1 MGLSSELASQFAKVT
16 NDSSR
21 NTNGTKLY
29 GTIAMLGEVP
39 HVKLDGTEELTP
51 ISRTVEVAE
60 GDRVEVM
67 IANHS
72 ATVTGNLTDPS
83 IGIMRA
89 GNLESKITQTA
100 EQIQLQVSDLEKN
113 LDSKITQTATEIR
126 SEVSDL
132 DGRFSENITTVENGI
147 REDLTNSLASM
158 SDTLTGISN
167 DLSGLEESTNSSIST
182 INASIETLTFNVSN
196 LDSKITQ
203 TAAEIR
209 SEVSA
214 EVTDLNATIVD
225 TENGIRDTISAE
237 VANLDSKITQ
247 TATSIRSE
255 VSAEVTDLNA
265 TIVNTETGIRDT
277 INIEVANLDSK
288 ITQTATSIQTDV
300 SAKFKTVDGE
310 IEKFSTFKQTVEG
323 FSFMGNGGTV
333 KISGGDINL
342 TGAISFSDLS
352 DATTK
357 QQEINAINSTAS
369 SALSTANGAASTASS
384 ALSTAN
390 DAASTASSALS
401 TANSAASDASDA
413 YDAASSAQSVA
424 KSIANGSYLKGTFIN
439 GKKISSPEIEGN
451 NIKVYGTFQTI
462 GYDGVNQ
469 LPTGFMGAAMGRD
482 SYGNDTFGV
491 ALSNTWEYSDGT
503 IGNSYIIVTDSG
515 VRMQYNNNRVIVA
528 SNGIY
533 LNTAGSSKAYY
544 NNVEIGSGSGGTAV
558 FG

>member
-29 GTIAMLGEVP
+29 GTITMLGEVP

-83 IGIMRA
+83 IGIVRA

-147 REDLTNSLASM
+147 RNDMTNSLASM
-158 SDTLTGISN
+158 SDTLTGLSN
-167 DLSGLEESTNSSIST
+167 DLTGLGEDLTGLEESTNSSIST

-214 EVTDLNATIVD
+214 EVTDLNATIV
-225 TENGIRDTISAE
+225 
-237 VANLDSKITQ
+237 
-247 TATSIRSE
+247 
-255 VSAEVTDLNA
+255 
-265 TIVNTETGIRDT
+265 NTETGIRDT
-277 INIEVANLDSK
+277 INVEVANLDSK

-323 FSFMGNGGTV
+323 FSFMGTGGTV

-357 QQEINAINSTAS
+357 QQEINAISSTAS

-390 DAASTASSALS
+390 GAASTASSALS

-439 GKKISSPEIEGN
+439 GTKISSPEIEGN
-451 NIKVYGTFQTI
+451 HIKVYGTFQTI
-462 GYDGVNQ
+462 GNDGVSQ
-469 LPTGFMGAAMGRD
+469 ITTGYMGAAMGQD
-482 SYGNDTFGV
+482 YYGNDTIGV
-491 ALSNTWEYSDGT
+491 ALSNSWDSSDGT
-503 IGNSYIIVTDSG
+503 IGSNYVIVTNAGARIQSG
-515 VRMQYNNNRVIVA
+515 NNRVIVTDD
-528 SNGIY
+528 GIY
-533 LNTAGSSKAYY
+533 LRTEGSSKAYY

>member
-1 MGLSSELASQFAKVT
+1 MSLSSELASQFAKVT
-16 NDSSR
+16 NDTNR
-21 NTNGTKLY
+21 NTNGTKLH
-29 GTIAMLGEVP
+29 GTITMLGEVP

-89 GNLESKITQTA
+89 GALESSITQTA

-147 REDLTNSLASM
+147 RNDMANSLASM

-167 DLSGLEESTNSSIST
+167 DLSGLGEDLTGLEESTNSSIST
-182 INASIETLTFNVSN
+182 INASIESITLNISN

-214 EVTDLNATIVD
+214 EVTDLNATIV
-225 TENGIRDTISAE
+225 
-237 VANLDSKITQ
+237 
-247 TATSIRSE
+247 
-255 VSAEVTDLNA
+255 
-265 TIVNTETGIRDT
+265 NTETGIRDT
-277 INIEVANLDSK
+277 ISVEVANLDSK

-323 FSFMGNGGTV
+323 FSFMGTGGTV

-357 QQEINAINSTAS
+357 QQEINNIS
-369 SALSTANGAASTASS
+369 
-384 ALSTAN
+384 
-390 DAASTASSALS
+390 D
-401 TANSAASDASDA
+401 TANSALNTANSASSTASNAQTLANTAISDASNA
-413 YDAASSAQSVA
+413 YDVATSAKGVA
-424 KSIANGSYLKGTFIN
+424 KNIANGKYLNGTFID
-439 GKKISSPEIEGN
+439 GKSIKSPLIEGN
-451 NIKVYGTFQTI
+451 EIKVYGTFQTLYDDGI
-462 GYDGVNQ
+462 NPISTGY
-469 LPTGFMGAAMGRD
+469 MGAAMGKALNNGEEID
-482 SYGNDTFGV
+482 SYGV
-491 ALSNTWEYSDGT
+491 ALARTWESDSYT
-503 IGNSYIIVTDSG
+503 VSNSYVIVTEYG
-515 VRMQYNNNRVIVA
+515 VRLQYKTNSLTVS
-528 SNGIY
+528 SNGIW
-533 LNTAGSSKAYY
+533 LTTNAGKAYY
-544 NNVEIGSGSGGTAV
+544 NGVEIGSGSASTVTAV
-558 FG
+558 WG

>member
-1 MGLSSELASQFAKVT
+1 MSLSSDLASQFAKVT

-29 GTIAMLGEVP
+29 GTITMLGEVP

-51 ISRTVEVAE
+51 VSRTVEVAE

-100 EQIQLQVSDLEKN
+100 EQIQLQVSDLEKK

-147 REDLTNSLASM
+147 RNHMANSLASM
-158 SDTLTGISN
+158 SDTLTGLSN
-167 DLSGLEESTNSSIST
+167 DLTGLGEDLTGLEESTNSSIST
-182 INASIETLTFNVSN
+182 INASIESITLNVSN

-214 EVTDLNATIVD
+214 EVTDLNATIVN
-225 TENGIRDTISAE
+225 TETGIRDTISAE
-237 VANLDSKITQ
+237 VAS
-247 TATSIRSE
+247 
-255 VSAEVTDLNA
+255 
-265 TIVNTETGIRDT
+265 
-277 INIEVANLDSK
+277 LDSK

-300 SAKFKTVDGE
+300 SAKFETVDGE

-323 FSFMGNGGTV
+323 FSFMGTGGTV
-333 KISGGDINL
+333 KINGGDINL

-357 QQEINAINSTAS
+357 QQEIDTISNTANTAS
-369 SALSTANGAASTASS
+369 TNASTALTS
-384 ALSTAN
+384 ANNAWNRAGTAIN
-390 DAASTASSALS
+390 DAANALNKAVEAYDV
-401 TANSAASDASDA
+401 ANSIIIPD
-413 YDAASSAQSVA
+413 YI
-424 KSIANGSYLKGTFIN
+424 KSTY
-439 GKKISSPEIEGN
+439 ISSTEIQSPTIKGN
-451 NIKVYGTFQTI
+451 EISVYGTFQTI
-462 GYDGVNQ
+462 GHDGVSQ
-469 LPTGFMGAAMGRD
+469 VTTGYMGAAMGQD
-482 SYGNDTFGV
+482 AYKNDTIGV
-491 ALSNTWEYSDGT
+491 ALSNSWNSSNGT
-503 IGNSYIIVTDSG
+503 IGTNYVIVTNAG
-515 VRMQYNNNRVIVA
+515 ARMQSGNNRVIVTDD
-528 SNGIY
+528 GIY
-533 LNTAGSSKAYY
+533 LNTANSSKAYY
-544 NNVEIGSGSGGTAV
+544 NGVEIGSGSVTTVTAV
-558 FG
+558 WG

>member
-1 MGLSSELASQFAKVT
+1 MSLSSDLASQFAKVT

-29 GTIAMLGEVP
+29 GTITMLGEVP

-51 ISRTVEVAE
+51 VSRTVEVAE

-83 IGIMRA
+83 IGIIRA

-100 EQIQLQVSDLEKN
+100 EQIQLQVSDLEKK

-147 REDLTNSLASM
+147 RNDMANSLASM
-158 SDTLTGISN
+158 SDTLTGLSN
-167 DLSGLEESTNSSIST
+167 DLTGLGEDLTGLEESTNSSIST
-182 INASIETLTFNVSN
+182 INASIESITLNVSN

-214 EVTDLNATIVD
+214 EVTDLNATIVN
-225 TENGIRDTISAE
+225 TETGIRDTISAE
-237 VANLDSKITQ
+237 VAS
-247 TATSIRSE
+247 
-255 VSAEVTDLNA
+255 
-265 TIVNTETGIRDT
+265 
-277 INIEVANLDSK
+277 LDSK

-300 SAKFKTVDGE
+300 SAKFETVDGE

-323 FSFMGNGGTV
+323 FSFMGTGGTV

-357 QQEINAINSTAS
+357 QQEIDAISSTAN
-369 SALSTANGAASTASS
+369 SALSTATSAASTA
-384 ALSTAN
+384 N
-390 DAASTASSALS
+390 SALS

-469 LPTGFMGAAMGRD
+469 LPTGFMGAAMGKD

-491 ALSNTWEYSDGT
+491 ALSNTWDYSDGT

-515 VRMQYNNNRVIVA
+515 VRMQYDNNRVIVA

-544 NNVEIGSGSGGTAV
+544 NGVEIGSGSGGTAV

>member
-1 MGLSSELASQFAKVT
+1 MSLSSDLASQFAKVT

-29 GTIAMLGEVP
+29 GTITMLGEVP

-100 EQIQLQVSDLEKN
+100 EQIQLQVSDLEKK

-147 REDLTNSLASM
+147 RNDMANSLASM
-158 SDTLTGISN
+158 SDTLTGLSN
-167 DLSGLEESTNSSIST
+167 DLTGLGEDLTGLEESTNSSIST
-182 INASIETLTFNVSN
+182 INASIESITLDVSN

-214 EVTDLNATIVD
+214 EVTDLNATI
-225 TENGIRDTISAE
+225 A
-237 VANLDSKITQ
+237 
-247 TATSIRSE
+247 
-255 VSAEVTDLNA
+255 
-265 TIVNTETGIRDT
+265 NTETGIRDT
-277 INIEVANLDSK
+277 ISVEVASLDSK

-300 SAKFKTVDGE
+300 SAKFETVDGE

-323 FSFMGNGGTV
+323 FSFMGTGGTV
-333 KISGGDINL
+333 KINGGDINL

-357 QQEINAINSTAS
+357 QQEIDNIGNTAA
-369 SALSTANGAASTASS
+369 SALSTATSAQSLANTAI
-384 ALSTAN
+384 T
-390 DAASTASSALS
+390 
-401 TANSAASDASDA
+401 DASDA
-413 YDAASSAQSVA
+413 YDAATSARDVA

-462 GYDGVNQ
+462 GHDSASQ
-469 LPTGFMGAAMGRD
+469 ITTGYMGAAKGLD
-482 SYGNDTFGV
+482 AQGNDTYGV
-491 ALSNTWEYSDGT
+491 ALSYAWDSSTLEVSDK
-503 IGNSYIIVTDSG
+503 YLIVTNGG
-515 VRMQYNNNRVIVA
+515 VRMQAGDHSMTIT
-528 SNGIY
+528 SNGCYVDGKLIG
-533 LNTAGSSKAYY
+533 TAGS
-544 NNVEIGSGSGGTAV
+544 TAV

>member
-29 GTIAMLGEVP
+29 GTITMLGEVP
-39 HVKLDGTEELTP
+39 HVKLDGTKELTP

-83 IGIMRA
+83 IGVVRA

-167 DLSGLEESTNSSIST
+167 DLSGLEESTDSSIST

-203 TAAEIR
+203 TAAE
-209 SEVSA
+209 
-214 EVTDLNATIVD
+214 
-225 TENGIRDTISAE
+225 
-237 VANLDSKITQ
+237 
-247 TATSIRSE
+247 IRSE

-333 KISGGDINL
+333 KINGGDINL

-390 DAASTASSALS
+390 GAASTASSALS
-401 TANSAASDASDA
+401 AANSAASDASDA
-413 YDAASSAQSVA
+413 YDAASSAKNVA
-424 KSIANGSYLKGTFIN
+424 KSIANGSYLEGTFIN

-462 GYDGVNQ
+462 GNDDVSQ
-469 LPTGFMGAAMGRD
+469 IVTGYMGAAQGLD
-482 SYGNDTFGV
+482 EFGNVTYGV
-491 ALSNTWEYSDGT
+491 AIARSWDSSDYNVS
-503 IGNSYIIVTDSG
+503 NSYVIVTNAG
-515 VRMQYNNNRVIVA
+515 VRLQFADNSLAVTQK
-528 SNGIY
+528 GIW
-533 LNTAGSSKAYY
+533 LDTSGSAKAYY
-544 NNVEIGSGSGGTAV
+544 NDVEIGSGSGGTAV

>member
-29 GTIAMLGEVP
+29 GTITMLGEVP

-147 REDLTNSLASM
+147 RNDMTTSLASM
-158 SDTLTGISN
+158 SDTLTGLSN

-182 INASIETLTFNVSN
+182 INASIETLTFNVSD

-203 TAAEIR
+203 TAAE
-209 SEVSA
+209 
-214 EVTDLNATIVD
+214 
-225 TENGIRDTISAE
+225 
-237 VANLDSKITQ
+237 
-247 TATSIRSE
+247 IRSE

-323 FSFMGNGGTV
+323 FSFMGTGGTV

-439 GKKISSPEIEGN
+439 GTKISSPEIEGN
-451 NIKVYGTFQTI
+451 HIKVYGTFQTI
-462 GYDGVNQ
+462 GNDGVSQ
-469 LPTGFMGAAMGRD
+469 ITTGYMGAAMGKD
-482 SYGNDTFGV
+482 YYGNDTIGV
-491 ALSNTWEYSDGT
+491 ALSNSWDSSDGT
-503 IGNSYIIVTDSG
+503 IGTNYVIVTNAGARIQSG
-515 VRMQYNNNRVIVA
+515 NNRVIVTDD
-528 SNGIY
+528 GIY
-533 LNTAGSSKAYY
+533 LRTAGSSKAYY

>member
-147 REDLTNSLASM
+147 RNDMANSLASM
-158 SDTLTGISN
+158 SDTLTGLSN
-167 DLSGLEESTNSSIST
+167 DLTGLEEQTNSSIST
-182 INASIETLTFNVSN
+182 INASIETLTFNVSD

-203 TAAEIR
+203 TAAE
-209 SEVSA
+209 
-214 EVTDLNATIVD
+214 
-225 TENGIRDTISAE
+225 
-237 VANLDSKITQ
+237 
-247 TATSIRSE
+247 IRSE

-323 FSFMGNGGTV
+323 FSFMGTGGTV

-357 QQEINAINSTAS
+357 QQEINAISSTAS

-390 DAASTASSALS
+390 GAASTASSALS
-401 TANSAASDASDA
+401 AANSAASDASDA

-462 GYDGVNQ
+462 GDDGVSQ
-469 LPTGFMGAAMGRD
+469 ITTGYMGAAMGKD
-482 SYGNDTFGV
+482 YYGNDTIGV
-491 ALSNTWEYSDGT
+491 ALSNSWDSSDGT
-503 IGNSYIIVTDSG
+503 IGSNYVIVTNAGARIQSG
-515 VRMQYNNNRVIVA
+515 NNRVIVTDD
-528 SNGIY
+528 GIY
-533 LNTAGSSKAYY
+533 LRTAGSSKAYY

>member
-1 MGLSSELASQFAKVT
+1 MGLSSELASQFAKIT

-29 GTIAMLGEVP
+29 GTITMLGEVP

-83 IGIMRA
+83 IGIVRA

-147 REDLTNSLASM
+147 RNDMATSLASM
-158 SDTLTGISN
+158 SDTLTGLSN

-203 TAAEIR
+203 TAAE
-209 SEVSA
+209 
-214 EVTDLNATIVD
+214 
-225 TENGIRDTISAE
+225 
-237 VANLDSKITQ
+237 
-247 TATSIRSE
+247 IRSE

-323 FSFMGNGGTV
+323 FSFMGTGGTV

-369 SALSTANGAASTASS
+369 SALSTAN
-384 ALSTAN
+384 

-401 TANSAASDASDA
+401 TANGAASTANSAASDADSA
-413 YDAASSAQSVA
+413 YSRATTAINNA
-424 KSIANGSYLKGTFIN
+424 KKIANGTYSGGTFID
-439 GKKISSPEIEGN
+439 GKSISSPVIVGGELFALDR
-451 NIKVYGTFQTI
+451 T
-462 GYDGVNQ
+462 
-469 LPTGFMGAAMGRD
+469 
-482 SYGNDTFGV
+482 SY
-491 ALSNTWEYSDGT
+491 AQISSDGL
-503 IGNSYIIVTDSG
+503 YMYTDGHTNPKVMITYSSTE
-515 VRMQYNNNRVIVA
+515 A
-528 SNGIY
+528 
-533 LNTAGSSKAYY
+533 LNPQVDLILGAGSSNNSDYKNRFFIQKGKDRTGLYY
-544 NNVEIGSGSGGTAV
+544 YDNKGNMSGLTFMANSKIEVHGTGIGTSTTVTAV
-558 FG
+558 WG

>member
-29 GTIAMLGEVP
+29 GTITMLGEVP

-83 IGIMRA
+83 IGVVRA

-158 SDTLTGISN
+158 SETLTQVETSIRDDLGAEISGLGE
-167 DLSGLEESTNSSIST
+167 DLTGLEESTNSSIST
-182 INASIETLTFNVSN
+182 INASIETLTFNVSD

-214 EVTDLNATIVD
+214 EVTDLNATIV
-225 TENGIRDTISAE
+225 
-237 VANLDSKITQ
+237 
-247 TATSIRSE
+247 
-255 VSAEVTDLNA
+255 
-265 TIVNTETGIRDT
+265 NTETGIRDT
-277 INIEVANLDSK
+277 INVEVANLDSK
-288 ITQTATSIQTDV
+288 ITQTATSIQSEV
-300 SAKFKTVDGE
+300 SAKFETVDGE
-310 IEKFSTFKQTVEG
+310 IDKFSKFKQTVEG

-333 KISGGDINL
+333 KINGGDINL

-357 QQEINAINSTAS
+357 QQEIDNISNTA
-369 SALSTANGAASTASS
+369 T
-384 ALSTAN
+384 
-390 DAASTASSALS
+390 SALS
-401 TANSAASDASDA
+401 TANSAQSLANTAITDASDA
-413 YDAASSAQSVA
+413 YDAATSARDVA

-462 GYDGVNQ
+462 GHDGATQ
-469 LPTGFMGAAMGRD
+469 ITTGYMGAAKGLD
-482 SYGNDTFGV
+482 AQGNDTYGV
-491 ALSNTWEYSDGT
+491 ALSHAWDSSTLEVSDK
-503 IGNSYIIVTDSG
+503 YLIVTNGG
-515 VRMQYNNNRVIVA
+515 VRMQAGDHSMTVT
-528 SNGIY
+528 SNGCYVDGKLIG
-533 LNTAGSSKAYY
+533 TAGS
-544 NNVEIGSGSGGTAV
+544 TAV

>member
-1 MGLSSELASQFAKVT
+1 MELSSELASQFAKVT

-29 GTIAMLGEVP
+29 GTITMLGEVP
-39 HVKLDGTEELTP
+39 YVKLDGTEELTP

-83 IGIMRA
+83 IGIVRA

-147 REDLTNSLASM
+147 RNDMTNSLASM
-158 SDTLTGISN
+158 SDTLTGLSN
-167 DLSGLEESTNSSIST
+167 DLTGLGEDLTGLEESTNSSIST
-182 INASIETLTFNVSN
+182 INASIESITLNVSN

-214 EVTDLNATIVD
+214 EV
-225 TENGIRDTISAE
+225 S
-237 VANLDSKITQ
+237 
-247 TATSIRSE
+247 
-255 VSAEVTDLNA
+255 DLNA

-277 INIEVANLDSK
+277 ISVEVASLDSK

-300 SAKFKTVDGE
+300 SAKFETVDGE

-323 FSFMGNGGTV
+323 FSFMGTGGKV

-357 QQEINAINSTAS
+357 QQEIDTISAKANNAWNRAGTAM
-369 SALSTANGAASTASS
+369 T
-384 ALSTAN
+384 
-390 DAASTASSALS
+390 DAANAWDKAVE
-401 TANSAASDASDA
+401 A
-413 YDAASSAQSVA
+413 YDVA
-424 KSIANGSYLKGTFIN
+424 TSIAIPNYIKSTY
-439 GKKISSPEIEGN
+439 ISSTEIRSPSIKGN
-451 NIKVYGTFQTI
+451 EISVYGTFQTI
-462 GYDGVNQ
+462 GYDGANQ
-469 LPTGFMGAAMGRD
+469 LPTGFMGAAMGKD

-491 ALSNTWEYSDGT
+491 ALSNTWNSSDGT
-503 IGNSYIIVTDSG
+503 IGNSYLIVTNSG
-515 VRMQYNNNRVIVA
+515 VRMQHDNNRVIVA

-533 LNTAGSSKAYY
+533 LNTTGTNKAYY
-544 NNVEIGSGSGGTAV
+544 NGVEIGSGSGGTAV

>member
-29 GTIAMLGEVP
+29 GTITMLGEVP

-83 IGIMRA
+83 IGIVRA

-126 SEVSDL
+126 SEVTDL

-147 REDLTNSLASM
+147 RNDMTNSLASM
-158 SDTLTGISN
+158 SDTLTGLSN

-182 INASIETLTFNVSN
+182 INASIETLTFNVSD

-214 EVTDLNATIVD
+214 EVTDLNATIV
-225 TENGIRDTISAE
+225 
-237 VANLDSKITQ
+237 
-247 TATSIRSE
+247 
-255 VSAEVTDLNA
+255 
-265 TIVNTETGIRDT
+265 NTETGIRDT
-277 INIEVANLDSK
+277 ISIEVASLDSK

-300 SAKFKTVDGE
+300 SAKFETVDGE

-323 FSFMGNGGTV
+323 FSFMGTGGTV

-342 TGAISFSDLS
+342 TGSITFSDFNS
-352 DATTK
+352 ETQTRITTV
-357 QQEINAINSTAS
+357 ENT
-369 SALSTANGAASTASS
+369 ASTAS
-384 ALSTAN
+384 TN
-390 DAASTASSALS
+390 ASTALTNASNAWNRAGTALNK
-401 TANSAASDASDA
+401 ANEA
-413 YDAASSAQSVA
+413 YGVA
-424 KSIANGSYLKGTFIN
+424 TSITIPDYIKGTYIDSTTI
-439 GKKISSPEIEGN
+439 KSPNIEGN

-462 GYDGVNQ
+462 GHDGASQVT
-469 LPTGFMGAAMGRD
+469 TGYMGAAMGKD
-482 SYGNDTFGV
+482 GYGNDTIGV
-491 ALSNTWEYSDGT
+491 ALSNSWNPSNGT
-503 IGNSYIIVTDSG
+503 IGTNYVIVTNAG
-515 VRMQYNNNRVIVA
+515 ARMQSGNNRVIVTDE
-528 SNGIY
+528 GIY
-533 LNTAGSSKAYY
+533 INTAGSYKAYY
-544 NNVEIGSGSGGTAV
+544 NGKEIGSGSATTVTAV
-558 FG
+558 WG

>member
-1 MGLSSELASQFAKVT
+1 MSLSSDLASQFAKVT

-29 GTIAMLGEVP
+29 GTITMLGEVP

-51 ISRTVEVAE
+51 VSRTVEVAE

-89 GNLESKITQTA
+89 GNLESQITQTA
-100 EQIQLQVSDLEKN
+100 EQIQLQVSDLEKK

-147 REDLTNSLASM
+147 RNDMANSLASM
-158 SDTLTGISN
+158 SDTLTGLSN
-167 DLSGLEESTNSSIST
+167 DLTGLGEDLTGLEESTNSSIST
-182 INASIETLTFNVSN
+182 INASIESITLNMSN

-214 EVTDLNATIVD
+214 EVTDLNATIVN
-225 TENGIRDTISAE
+225 TETGIRDTISAE
-237 VANLDSKITQ
+237 VAS
-247 TATSIRSE
+247 
-255 VSAEVTDLNA
+255 
-265 TIVNTETGIRDT
+265 
-277 INIEVANLDSK
+277 LDSK

-300 SAKFKTVDGE
+300 SAKFETVDGE

-323 FSFMGNGGTV
+323 FSFMGTGGTV
-333 KISGGDINL
+333 KINGGDINL

-357 QQEINAINSTAS
+357 QQEINAIS
-369 SALSTANGAASTASS
+369 
-384 ALSTAN
+384 
-390 DAASTASSALS
+390 STASSALS
-401 TANSAASDASDA
+401 TANSAASTANSALSAANSAASDA
-413 YDAASSAQSVA
+413 DSAYSRATTAINNA
-424 KSIANGSYLKGTFIN
+424 KKIANGTFSGGTFI
-439 GKKISSPEIEGN
+439 
-451 NIKVYGTFQTI
+451 
-462 GYDGVNQ
+462 
-469 LPTGFMGAAMGRD
+469 
-482 SYGNDTFGV
+482 
-491 ALSNTWEYSDGT
+491 DGT
-503 IGNSYIIVTDSG
+503 SIKSPVIVGGELFALDATSYAQMTSKGLYMYTDGHANPKVMITYSPTEVSNPNVELILGAGNSNDSDY
-515 VRMQYNNNRVIVA
+515 VNRFFIKKGKDRTGLYYYD
-528 SNGIY
+528 SNGNMSG
-533 LNTAGSSKAYY
+533 LTFMANSKIE
-544 NNVEIGSGSGGTAV
+544 VHGTGIGTSTTVTAV
-558 FG
+558 WG

>member
-29 GTIAMLGEVP
+29 GTITMLGEVP

-147 REDLTNSLASM
+147 RNDMATSLASM
-158 SDTLTGISN
+158 SDTLTGLSN

-182 INASIETLTFNVSN
+182 INASIETLTFNVSD

-203 TAAEIR
+203 TAAE
-209 SEVSA
+209 
-214 EVTDLNATIVD
+214 
-225 TENGIRDTISAE
+225 
-237 VANLDSKITQ
+237 
-247 TATSIRSE
+247 IRSE

-310 IEKFSTFKQTVEG
+310 IEKFSKFKQTVEG

-333 KISGGDINL
+333 KINGGDINL

-357 QQEINAINSTAS
+357 QQEINTIS
-369 SALSTANGAASTASS
+369 STASS

-401 TANSAASDASDA
+401 AANSAASDADSA
-413 YDAASSAQSVA
+413 YSRATTAINNA
-424 KSIANGSYLKGTFIN
+424 KAIANGAFSDGTFIDKTSIKSPVIVGGELFALDKTSYAQMTSRGLYMYTN
-439 GKKISSPEIEGN
+439 GHTNPKVRLTYSSSDATNPQVELI
-451 NIKVYGTFQTI
+451 
-462 GYDGVNQ
+462 
-469 LPTGFMGAAMGRD
+469 LGA
-482 SYGNDTFGV
+482 GNDNDSSYTNRFFIQKGTDRTGLYYYDSSGKMSGLTFMANSKIEV
-491 ALSNTWEYSDGT
+491 HGT
-503 IGNSYIIVTDSG
+503 GIGTSTTV
-515 VRMQYNNNRVIVA
+515 
-528 SNGIY
+528 
-533 LNTAGSSKAYY
+533 
-544 NNVEIGSGSGGTAV
+544 TAV
-558 FG
+558 WG

>member
-29 GTIAMLGEVP
+29 GTITMLGEVP

-147 REDLTNSLASM
+147 RNDMTTSLASM
-158 SDTLTGISN
+158 SDTLTGLSN

-214 EVTDLNATIVD
+214 EVTDLNATIV
-225 TENGIRDTISAE
+225 
-237 VANLDSKITQ
+237 
-247 TATSIRSE
+247 
-255 VSAEVTDLNA
+255 
-265 TIVNTETGIRDT
+265 NTETGIRDT
-277 INIEVANLDSK
+277 ISVEVASLDSK

-323 FSFMGNGGTV
+323 FSFMGTGGTV

-439 GKKISSPEIEGN
+439 GTKISSPEIEGN
-451 NIKVYGTFQTI
+451 HIKVYGTFQTI
-462 GYDGVNQ
+462 GNDGVSQ
-469 LPTGFMGAAMGRD
+469 VTTGYMGAAMGQD
-482 SYGNDTFGV
+482 YYGNDTIGV
-491 ALSNTWEYSDGT
+491 ALSNSWDSSDGT
-503 IGNSYIIVTDSG
+503 IGTNYVIVTNAGARIQSG
-515 VRMQYNNNRVIVA
+515 NNRVIVTDD
-528 SNGIY
+528 GIY
-533 LNTAGSSKAYY
+533 LRTAGSSKAYY

>member
-39 HVKLDGTEELTP
+39 HVKLDGTEDLTP

-83 IGIMRA
+83 IGVVRA

-147 REDLTNSLASM
+147 RNDMTNSLASM
-158 SDTLTGISN
+158 SDTLTGLSN
-167 DLSGLEESTNSSIST
+167 DLTGLGEDLTKLEESTNSSIST

-203 TAAEIR
+203 TAAE
-209 SEVSA
+209 
-214 EVTDLNATIVD
+214 
-225 TENGIRDTISAE
+225 
-237 VANLDSKITQ
+237 
-247 TATSIRSE
+247 IRSE

-323 FSFMGNGGTV
+323 FSFMGTGGTV
-333 KISGGDINL
+333 KINGGDINL

-357 QQEINAINSTAS
+357 QQEIDGISSTAN
-369 SALSTANGAASTASS
+369 SALSTATSAASTA
-384 ALSTAN
+384 N
-390 DAASTASSALS
+390 SALS

-413 YDAASSAQSVA
+413 YDAASSARSVA

-462 GYDGVNQ
+462 GNDEVGQMV
-469 LPTGFMGAAMGRD
+469 TGYMGAAQGLD
-482 SYGNDTFGV
+482 EFGNVTYGV
-491 ALSNTWEYSDGT
+491 AIARSWNSSDYNVS
-503 IGNSYIIVTDSG
+503 NSYVIVTNAG
-515 VRMQYNNNRVIVA
+515 VRLQFADNSLVVTQK
-528 SNGIY
+528 GIW
-533 LNTAGSSKAYY
+533 LNTSGSAKAYY
-544 NNVEIGSGSGGTAV
+544 NDVEIGSGSGGTAV

>member
-83 IGIMRA
+83 IGVVRA
-89 GNLESKITQTA
+89 GNLE
-100 EQIQLQVSDLEKN
+100 
-113 LDSKITQTATEIR
+113 SKITQTATEIR

-147 REDLTNSLASM
+147 RNDMANSLASM
-158 SDTLTGISN
+158 SDTLTGLSN
-167 DLSGLEESTNSSIST
+167 DLTGLGEDLTGLEESTNSSIST
-182 INASIETLTFNVSN
+182 INASIESITLNVSN

-214 EVTDLNATIVD
+214 EVTDLNATI
-225 TENGIRDTISAE
+225 A
-237 VANLDSKITQ
+237 
-247 TATSIRSE
+247 
-255 VSAEVTDLNA
+255 
-265 TIVNTETGIRDT
+265 NTETGIRDT
-277 INIEVANLDSK
+277 ISVEVASLDSK

-300 SAKFKTVDGE
+300 SAKFETVDGE

-323 FSFMGNGGTV
+323 FSFMGTGGTV
-333 KISGGDINL
+333 KINGGDINL

-357 QQEINAINSTAS
+357 QQEIDNIGNTAA
-369 SALSTANGAASTASS
+369 SALSTATSAQSLANTAI
-384 ALSTAN
+384 T
-390 DAASTASSALS
+390 
-401 TANSAASDASDA
+401 DASDA
-413 YDAASSAQSVA
+413 YDAATSARDVA

-462 GYDGVNQ
+462 GNNGDSQVT
-469 LPTGFMGAAMGRD
+469 TGYMGAAKGLD
-482 SYGNDTFGV
+482 AQGNDTYGV
-491 ALSNTWEYSDGT
+491 ALSYAWNSSTLEVSDK
-503 IGNSYIIVTDSG
+503 YLIVTNGG
-515 VRMQYNNNRVIVA
+515 VRMQAGNHSMTIT
-528 SNGIY
+528 SNGCYVDGKLIG
-533 LNTAGSSKAYY
+533 TAGS
-544 NNVEIGSGSGGTAV
+544 TAV

>member
-29 GTIAMLGEVP
+29 GTITMLGEVP

-83 IGIMRA
+83 IGVVRA

-158 SDTLTGISN
+158 SETLTQVETSIRDDLGAEISGLGE

-182 INASIETLTFNVSN
+182 INASIETLTFNVSD

-214 EVTDLNATIVD
+214 EVTDLNATIV
-225 TENGIRDTISAE
+225 
-237 VANLDSKITQ
+237 
-247 TATSIRSE
+247 
-255 VSAEVTDLNA
+255 
-265 TIVNTETGIRDT
+265 NTETGIRDT
-277 INIEVANLDSK
+277 INVEVANLDSK
-288 ITQTATSIQTDV
+288 ITQTATSIQSEV

-310 IEKFSTFKQTVEG
+310 IEKFSKFKQTVEG

-333 KISGGDINL
+333 KINGGDINL

-352 DATTK
+352 DATSK
-357 QQEINAINSTAS
+357 QQEINAIS
-369 SALSTANGAASTASS
+369 
-384 ALSTAN
+384 
-390 DAASTASSALS
+390 STASSALS
-401 TANSAASDASDA
+401 TANSAASTASSA
-413 YDAASSAQSVA
+413 LSAANSAANAASSAQSVA

-462 GYDGVNQ
+462 GHDGASQVT
-469 LPTGFMGAAMGRD
+469 TGYMGAAMGKD
-482 SYGNDTFGV
+482 GYGNDTIGV
-491 ALSNTWEYSDGT
+491 ALSNSWNPSNGT
-503 IGNSYIIVTDSG
+503 IGTNYVIVTNAG
-515 VRMQYNNNRVIVA
+515 ARMQSGNNRVIVTDE
-528 SNGIY
+528 GIY
-533 LNTAGSSKAYY
+533 INTAGSYKAYY
-544 NNVEIGSGSGGTAV
+544 NGKEIGSGSASTVTAV
-558 FG
+558 WG

>member
-29 GTIAMLGEVP
+29 GTIMMLGEVP

-83 IGIMRA
+83 IGIVRA
-89 GNLESKITQTA
+89 GNLETRIEQTA
-100 EQIQLQVSDLEKN
+100 KQITLTAEDLEKK
-113 LDSKITQTATEIR
+113 LTASITETAEGIR

-132 DGRFSENITTVENGI
+132 DGRLSGNITTVENGI
-147 REDLTNSLASM
+147 RNDMTNSLASM
-158 SDTLTGISN
+158 SDTLTGLSN
-167 DLSGLEESTNSSIST
+167 DLTGLGEDLTGLEESTNSSIST

-214 EVTDLNATIVD
+214 EVTDLNATIV
-225 TENGIRDTISAE
+225 
-237 VANLDSKITQ
+237 
-247 TATSIRSE
+247 
-255 VSAEVTDLNA
+255 
-265 TIVNTETGIRDT
+265 NTETGIRDT
-277 INIEVANLDSK
+277 INIEVTNLDSK

-333 KISGGDINL
+333 KINGGDINL

-357 QQEINAINSTAS
+357 QQEINSIAATANTAS
-369 SALSTANGAASTASS
+369 TNASTALTN
-384 ALSTAN
+384 ANNAWNRAGTAIN
-390 DAASTASSALS
+390 
-401 TANSAASDASDA
+401 DASDA
-413 YDAASSAQSVA
+413 WNKAVEAYDVA
-424 KSIANGSYLKGTFIN
+424 TSITIPNYIKSTY
-439 GKKISSPEIEGN
+439 ISSTEIRSPTIKGN
-451 NIKVYGTFQTI
+451 EISVYGTFQTI
-462 GYDGVNQ
+462 GNDGVSQ
-469 LPTGFMGAAMGRD
+469 VTTGYMGAAMGKD
-482 SYGNDTFGV
+482 YYGNDTIGV
-491 ALSNTWEYSDGT
+491 ALSNSWDSSDGT
-503 IGNSYIIVTDSG
+503 IGTNYVIVTNAGARIQSG
-515 VRMQYNNNRVIVA
+515 NNRVIVTDD
-528 SNGIY
+528 GIY
-533 LNTAGSSKAYY
+533 LRTAGSSKAYY

>member
-29 GTIAMLGEVP
+29 GTITMLGEAP

-67 IANHS
+67 ISNHS

-83 IGIMRA
+83 IGVVRA

-147 REDLTNSLASM
+147 RNDMTNSLASM
-158 SDTLTGISN
+158 SDTLTGLSN
-167 DLSGLEESTNSSIST
+167 DLTGLGEDLSGLEESTNSSIST
-182 INASIETLTFNVSN
+182 INANIETLTFNVSD

-203 TAAEIR
+203 TAAE
-209 SEVSA
+209 
-214 EVTDLNATIVD
+214 
-225 TENGIRDTISAE
+225 
-237 VANLDSKITQ
+237 
-247 TATSIRSE
+247 IRSE

-323 FSFMGNGGTV
+323 FSFMGTGGTV

-369 SALSTANGAASTASS
+369 SALSTAN
-384 ALSTAN
+384 

-401 TANSAASDASDA
+401 TANSAASDADSA
-413 YDAASSAQSVA
+413 YSRATTAINNA
-424 KSIANGSYLKGTFIN
+424 KKIANGTYSGGTFID
-439 GKKISSPEIEGN
+439 GTSISSPVIVGGELFALDR
-451 NIKVYGTFQTI
+451 T
-462 GYDGVNQ
+462 
-469 LPTGFMGAAMGRD
+469 
-482 SYGNDTFGV
+482 SY
-491 ALSNTWEYSDGT
+491 AQISSDGL
-503 IGNSYIIVTDSG
+503 YMYTDGHRNPKVMITYSSTE
-515 VRMQYNNNRVIVA
+515 A
-528 SNGIY
+528 
-533 LNTAGSSKAYY
+533 LNPQVDLILGAGSSNNSDYKNRFFIQKGKDRTGLYY
-544 NNVEIGSGSGGTAV
+544 YDNKGNMSGLTFMANSKIEVHGTGIGTSTTVTALW
-558 FG
+558 G

>member
-1 MGLSSELASQFAKVT
+1 MSLSSDLASQFAKVT

-29 GTIAMLGEVP
+29 GTITMLGEVP

-100 EQIQLQVSDLEKN
+100 EQIQLQVSDLEKK

-132 DGRFSENITTVENGI
+132 DGRFSENIATVENGI
-147 REDLTNSLASM
+147 RNDMANSLASM
-158 SDTLTGISN
+158 SDTLTGLSN
-167 DLSGLEESTNSSIST
+167 DLTGLGEDLTGLEESTNSSIST
-182 INASIETLTFNVSN
+182 INASIESITLNVSN

-214 EVTDLNATIVD
+214 EVTDLNATI
-225 TENGIRDTISAE
+225 A
-237 VANLDSKITQ
+237 
-247 TATSIRSE
+247 
-255 VSAEVTDLNA
+255 
-265 TIVNTETGIRDT
+265 NTETGIRDT
-277 INIEVANLDSK
+277 ISVEVASLDSK

-300 SAKFKTVDGE
+300 SAKFETVDGE

-323 FSFMGNGGTV
+323 FSFMGTGGTV
-333 KISGGDINL
+333 KINGGDINL

-357 QQEINAINSTAS
+357 QQEINNISNTA
-369 SALSTANGAASTASS
+369 T
-384 ALSTAN
+384 
-390 DAASTASSALS
+390 SALS
-401 TANSAASDASDA
+401 TANSAQSLANTAITDASDA
-413 YDAASSAQSVA
+413 YDAATSARDVA

-462 GYDGVNQ
+462 GNNGDSQVT
-469 LPTGFMGAAMGRD
+469 TGYMGAAKGLD
-482 SYGNDTFGV
+482 AQGNDTYGV
-491 ALSNTWEYSDGT
+491 ALSYAWNSSTLEVSDK
-503 IGNSYIIVTDSG
+503 YLIVTNGG
-515 VRMQYNNNRVIVA
+515 VRMQAGNHSMTIT
-528 SNGIY
+528 SNGCYVDGKLIG
-533 LNTAGSSKAYY
+533 TAGS
-544 NNVEIGSGSGGTAV
+544 TAV

>member
-29 GTIAMLGEVP
+29 GTITMLGEVP

-83 IGIMRA
+83 IGIVRA

-182 INASIETLTFNVSN
+182 INTSIETLTFNVSN

-203 TAAEIR
+203 TAAE
-209 SEVSA
+209 
-214 EVTDLNATIVD
+214 
-225 TENGIRDTISAE
+225 
-237 VANLDSKITQ
+237 
-247 TATSIRSE
+247 IRSE

-323 FSFMGNGGTV
+323 FSFMGTGGTV
-333 KISGGDINL
+333 KINGGDINL

-357 QQEINAINSTAS
+357 QQEIDGISSTAS
-369 SALSTANGAASTASS
+369 SALSTATSAASTA
-384 ALSTAN
+384 N
-390 DAASTASSALS
+390 SALS

-413 YDAASSAQSVA
+413 YDAASSARSVA

-462 GYDGVNQ
+462 GNDEVGQMV
-469 LPTGFMGAAMGRD
+469 TGYMGAAQGLD
-482 SYGNDTFGV
+482 ESGNVTYGV
-491 ALSNTWEYSDGT
+491 AIARSWDSSDYNVS
-503 IGNSYIIVTDSG
+503 NSYVIVTNAG
-515 VRMQYNNNRVIVA
+515 VRLQFADNSLVV
-528 SNGIY
+528 STKGIW
-533 LNTAGSSKAYY
+533 LSTSRTAKAYY
-544 NNVEIGSGSGGTAV
+544 NDVEIGSGSSTTVTAV
-558 FG
+558 WG

>member
-1 MGLSSELASQFAKVT
+1 MSLSSDLASQFAKVT

-29 GTIAMLGEVP
+29 GTITMLGEAP

-83 IGIMRA
+83 IGVVRA
-89 GNLESKITQTA
+89 GNLE
-100 EQIQLQVSDLEKN
+100 
-113 LDSKITQTATEIR
+113 SKITQTATEIR

-132 DGRFSENITTVENGI
+132 DGRFSENIATVENGI
-147 REDLTNSLASM
+147 RNDMATSLASM
-158 SDTLTGISN
+158 SETLTGLSN
-167 DLSGLEESTNSSIST
+167 DLTGLGEDLTGLEESTNSSIST
-182 INASIETLTFNVSN
+182 INASIESITLNVSN

-214 EVTDLNATIVD
+214 EVTDLNATI
-225 TENGIRDTISAE
+225 A
-237 VANLDSKITQ
+237 
-247 TATSIRSE
+247 
-255 VSAEVTDLNA
+255 
-265 TIVNTETGIRDT
+265 NTETGIRDT
-277 INIEVANLDSK
+277 ISVEVASLDSK

-300 SAKFKTVDGE
+300 SAKFETVDGE

-323 FSFMGNGGTV
+323 FSFMGTGGTV
-333 KISGGDINL
+333 KINGGDINL

-357 QQEINAINSTAS
+357 QQEIDNISNTATT
-369 SALSTANGAASTASS
+369 ALN
-384 ALSTAN
+384 
-390 DAASTASSALS
+390 
-401 TANSAASDASDA
+401 TANSAQSLANTAITDASDA
-413 YDAASSAQSVA
+413 YDAATSARDVA

-462 GYDGVNQ
+462 GHDGATQVT
-469 LPTGFMGAAMGRD
+469 TGYMGAAKGLD
-482 SYGNDTFGV
+482 AQGNDTYGV
-491 ALSNTWEYSDGT
+491 ALSYAWNSSTLEVSDK
-503 IGNSYIIVTDSG
+503 YLIVTNGG
-515 VRMQYNNNRVIVA
+515 VRMQAGNHSMTIT
-528 SNGIY
+528 SNGCYVDGKLIG
-533 LNTAGSSKAYY
+533 TAGS
-544 NNVEIGSGSGGTAV
+544 TAV

>member
-29 GTIAMLGEVP
+29 GTITMLGEVP

-83 IGIMRA
+83 IGIVRA
-89 GNLESKITQTA
+89 GNLE
-100 EQIQLQVSDLEKN
+100 
-113 LDSKITQTATEIR
+113 SKITQTATEIR
-126 SEVSDL
+126 SEVS
-132 DGRFSENITTVENGI
+132 
-147 REDLTNSLASM
+147 A
-158 SDTLTGISN
+158 
-167 DLSGLEESTNSSIST
+167 
-182 INASIETLTFNVSN
+182 
-196 LDSKITQ
+196 K
-203 TAAEIR
+203 
-209 SEVSA
+209 
-214 EVTDLNATIVD
+214 VTDLNATISD
-225 TENGIRDTISAE
+225 
-237 VANLDSKITQ
+237 
-247 TATSIRSE
+247 
-255 VSAEVTDLNA
+255 
-265 TIVNTETGIRDT
+265 TETGIRDT
-277 INIEVANLDSK
+277 INVEVANLDSK

-323 FSFMGNGGTV
+323 FSFMGTGGTV

-357 QQEINAINSTAS
+357 QQELNAINITAS
-369 SALSTANGAASTASS
+369 SALSTANAAAHTASS

-401 TANSAASDASDA
+401 TANLAASDASDA
-413 YDAASSAQSVA
+413 YDAASSARSVA
-424 KSIANGSYLKGTFIN
+424 KSIANGSYLEGTFIN

-462 GYDGVNQ
+462 GHDGASQVT
-469 LPTGFMGAAMGRD
+469 TGYMGAAMGKD
-482 SYGNDTFGV
+482 YYGNDTIGV
-491 ALSNTWEYSDGT
+491 ALSNSWNSSNGT
-503 IGNSYIIVTDSG
+503 IGTNYVIVTNAGARMQSGNNRIIVTD
-515 VRMQYNNNRVIVA
+515 Q
-528 SNGIY
+528 GIY
-533 LNTAGSSKAYY
+533 LKTTGSSKAYY
-544 NNVEIGSGSGGTAV
+544 NETEIGSGSATTVTAV
-558 FG
+558 WG

>member
-1 MGLSSELASQFAKVT
+1 MGLSSELVSQFAKVT

-100 EQIQLQVSDLEKN
+100 GQIQLQVSDLEKK

-147 REDLTNSLASM
+147 RNDMANSLASM
-158 SDTLTGISN
+158 SDTLTGLSN
-167 DLSGLEESTNSSIST
+167 DLTGLGEDLTGLEESTNSSIST
-182 INASIETLTFNVSN
+182 INASIESITLNVSN

-214 EVTDLNATIVD
+214 EVTDLNATI
-225 TENGIRDTISAE
+225 A
-237 VANLDSKITQ
+237 
-247 TATSIRSE
+247 
-255 VSAEVTDLNA
+255 
-265 TIVNTETGIRDT
+265 NTETGIRDT
-277 INIEVANLDSK
+277 ISVEVASLDSK

-300 SAKFKTVDGE
+300 SAKFETVDGE

-323 FSFMGNGGTV
+323 FSFMGTGGTV
-333 KISGGDINL
+333 KINGGDINL

-357 QQEINAINSTAS
+357 QQEINAISSTAS

-384 ALSTAN
+384 ALSA
-390 DAASTASSALS
+390 
-401 TANSAASDASDA
+401 ANSAASDADSA
-413 YDAASSAQSVA
+413 YSRATTAINNA
-424 KSIANGSYLKGTFIN
+424 KAIANGAFSDGTFIDKTSIKSPVIVGGELFALDKTSYAQMTSRGLYMYTN
-439 GKKISSPEIEGN
+439 GHTNPKVRLTYSSSDATNPQVELI
-451 NIKVYGTFQTI
+451 
-462 GYDGVNQ
+462 
-469 LPTGFMGAAMGRD
+469 LGA
-482 SYGNDTFGV
+482 GNDNDSSYTNRFFIQKGKDRTGLYYYDSSGKMSGLTFMANSKIEV
-491 ALSNTWEYSDGT
+491 HGT
-503 IGNSYIIVTDSG
+503 GIGTSTTV
-515 VRMQYNNNRVIVA
+515 
-528 SNGIY
+528 
-533 LNTAGSSKAYY
+533 
-544 NNVEIGSGSGGTAV
+544 TAV
-558 FG
+558 WG

>member
-147 REDLTNSLASM
+147 RNDMATSLASM

-214 EVTDLNATIVD
+214 EVTDLNATIV
-225 TENGIRDTISAE
+225 
-237 VANLDSKITQ
+237 
-247 TATSIRSE
+247 
-255 VSAEVTDLNA
+255 
-265 TIVNTETGIRDT
+265 NTETGIRDT
-277 INIEVANLDSK
+277 INIEVTNLDSK

-323 FSFMGNGGTV
+323 FSFMGTGGTV

-369 SALSTANGAASTASS
+369 SALSTANGAASTANS

-390 DAASTASSALS
+390 GAASTANSALS
-401 TANSAASDASDA
+401 AANSAASDATDA
-413 YDAASSAQSVA
+413 YDRATSAQSIA
-424 KSIANGSYLKGTFIN
+424 KSIANGSYLNGTFIN
-439 GKKISSPEIEGN
+439 GTKISSPEIEGN

-462 GYDGVNQ
+462 GNDGVSQ
-469 LPTGFMGAAMGRD
+469 VTTGYMGAAMGKD
-482 SYGNDTFGV
+482 YYGNDTIGV
-491 ALSNTWEYSDGT
+491 ALSNSWDSSDGT
-503 IGNSYIIVTDSG
+503 IGTNYVIVTNAGARIQSA
-515 VRMQYNNNRVIVA
+515 NNRVVVTDD
-528 SNGIY
+528 GIY
-533 LNTAGSSKAYY
+533 LITAGSSKAYY
-544 NNVEIGSGSGGTAV
+544 NGVEIGSGSGGTAT

>member
-29 GTIAMLGEVP
+29 GTITMLGEVP

-83 IGIMRA
+83 IGIVRA

-126 SEVSDL
+126 SEVTDL

-147 REDLTNSLASM
+147 RNDMTNSLASM
-158 SDTLTGISN
+158 SDTLTGLSN

-182 INASIETLTFNVSN
+182 INASIETLTFNVS
-196 LDSKITQ
+196 D
-203 TAAEIR
+203 
-209 SEVSA
+209 
-214 EVTDLNATIVD
+214 
-225 TENGIRDTISAE
+225 
-237 VANLDSKITQ
+237 LDSKITQ
-247 TATSIRSE
+247 TATEIRSE

-277 INIEVANLDSK
+277 INVEVANLDSK
-288 ITQTATSIQTDV
+288 ITQTATSIQSEV
-300 SAKFKTVDGE
+300 SAKFETVDGE
-310 IEKFSTFKQTVEG
+310 IEKFSKFKQTVEG
-323 FSFMGNGGTV
+323 FSFMGTGGTV

-342 TGAISFSDLS
+342 TGSITFSDFNS
-352 DATTK
+352 ETQTRITTV
-357 QQEINAINSTAS
+357 ENT
-369 SALSTANGAASTASS
+369 ASTAS
-384 ALSTAN
+384 TN
-390 DAASTASSALS
+390 ASTALTNASNAWNRAGTALNK
-401 TANSAASDASDA
+401 ANEA
-413 YDAASSAQSVA
+413 YGVA
-424 KSIANGSYLKGTFIN
+424 TSITIPDYIKGTYIDSTTI
-439 GKKISSPEIEGN
+439 KSPNIEGN

-462 GYDGVNQ
+462 GHDGASQVT
-469 LPTGFMGAAMGRD
+469 TGYMGAAMGKD
-482 SYGNDTFGV
+482 GYGNDTIGV
-491 ALSNTWEYSDGT
+491 ALSNSWNPSNGT
-503 IGNSYIIVTDSG
+503 IGTNYVIVTNAG
-515 VRMQYNNNRVIVA
+515 ARMQSGNNRVIVTDE
-528 SNGIY
+528 GIY
-533 LNTAGSSKAYY
+533 INTAGTYKAYY
-544 NNVEIGSGSGGTAV
+544 NGVEIGSGSASTVTAV
-558 FG
+558 WG

>member
-83 IGIMRA
+83 IGVVRA
-89 GNLESKITQTA
+89 GNLETRIEQTA
-100 EQIQLQVSDLEKN
+100 KQITLTAEDLEKK
-113 LDSKITQTATEIR
+113 LTASIAETAEGIR

-132 DGRFSENITTVENGI
+132 DGRLSGNITTVENGI
-147 REDLTNSLASM
+147 RTDMANSLASM
-158 SDTLTGISN
+158 SDTLTGLSN
-167 DLSGLEESTNSSIST
+167 DLTGLGENLTGLEESTNSSIST
-182 INASIETLTFNVSN
+182 INASIESITLNVSN

-214 EVTDLNATIVD
+214 EVTDLNATIV
-225 TENGIRDTISAE
+225 
-237 VANLDSKITQ
+237 
-247 TATSIRSE
+247 
-255 VSAEVTDLNA
+255 
-265 TIVNTETGIRDT
+265 NTETGIRDT
-277 INIEVANLDSK
+277 INIEVTNLDSK

-310 IEKFSTFKQTVEG
+310 IEKFSKFKQTVEG

-333 KISGGDINL
+333 KINGGDINL

-357 QQEINAINSTAS
+357 QQEINSIATTANNAWNRAGTAIN
-369 SALSTANGAASTASS
+369 
-384 ALSTAN
+384 
-390 DAASTASSALS
+390 
-401 TANSAASDASDA
+401 DASDA
-413 YDAASSAQSVA
+413 WNKAVEAYDVA
-424 KSIANGSYLKGTFIN
+424 TSITIPNYIKSTY
-439 GKKISSPEIEGN
+439 ISSTEIRSPSIKGN
-451 NIKVYGTFQTI
+451 EISVYGTFQTI
-462 GYDGVNQ
+462 GYDGANQ
-469 LPTGFMGAAMGRD
+469 LPTGFMGAAMGKD

-491 ALSNTWEYSDGT
+491 ALSNTWNSSDGT
-503 IGNSYIIVTDSG
+503 IGNSYLIVTNSG
-515 VRMQYNNNRVIVA
+515 VRMQHDNNRVIVA

-533 LNTAGSSKAYY
+533 LNTTGTNKAYY
-544 NNVEIGSGSGGTAV
+544 NGVEIGSGSGGTAV

>member
-147 REDLTNSLASM
+147 RNDMTNSLASM
-158 SDTLTGISN
+158 SNTLTGLSN
-167 DLSGLEESTNSSIST
+167 DLTGLEESTNSSIST

-214 EVTDLNATIVD
+214 EVTDLNATIV
-225 TENGIRDTISAE
+225 
-237 VANLDSKITQ
+237 
-247 TATSIRSE
+247 
-255 VSAEVTDLNA
+255 
-265 TIVNTETGIRDT
+265 NTETGIRDT
-277 INIEVANLDSK
+277 INVEVANLDSK
-288 ITQTATSIQTDV
+288 ITQTATSIQSEV

-323 FSFMGNGGTV
+323 FSFMGTGGTV

-357 QQEINAINSTAS
+357 QQEIDGISSTAS
-369 SALSTANGAASTASS
+369 SALSTANGAASTANS
-384 ALSTAN
+384 ALSA
-390 DAASTASSALS
+390 
-401 TANSAASDASDA
+401 ANSAASDAGSA
-413 YDAASSAQSVA
+413 YSRATTAINNA
-424 KSIANGSYLKGTFIN
+424 KAIANGK
-439 GKKISSPEIEGN
+439 
-451 NIKVYGTFQTI
+451 
-462 GYDGVNQ
+462 
-469 LPTGFMGAAMGRD
+469 
-482 SYGNDTFGV
+482 
-491 ALSNTWEYSDGT
+491 YSDGT
-503 IGNSYIIVTDSG
+503 FIDKTSIKSP
-515 VRMQYNNNRVIVA
+515 VIVGGQFFALGKTSYAQMSSNGLYMYTDGHTNPKAMLTYSSTEA
-528 SNGIY
+528 SNPNVEFILG
-533 LNTAGSSKAYY
+533 AGSSNNSGYVNRFFIKKGTDRTGLYY
-544 NNVEIGSGSGGTAV
+544 YDSKGNMSGLTFMANSKIEVHGTGIGTSTTVTAV
-558 FG
+558 WG